1 MAYGLIALNIVEN
14 ALGQR
19 SLQGLVTTVDTRYLD
34 TRYLDIGYLDIFVK
48 SRGCRDDECQLYLH
62 VAEFLFRK

>member
-14 ALGQR
+14 ALRQR
-19 SLQGLVTTVDTRYLD
+19 SLQGLVTTVG

-48 SRGCRDDECQLYLH
+48 SRGCRDDECQMYLH
-62 VAEFLFRK
+62 VAELLFRK